1 MGDGS
6 VFDSRVRRR
15 RLLFAA
21 ALAAAVARAGVA
33 RAQAK
38 PEKPKLVMAVGA
50 RMSLQHLPLTI
61 AERLGFFVSEGLDVE
76 ILDLGNGLRAQQA
89 LVEAAADVACGAFDG
104 MFNPLARKQ
113 SHRAFVLLG
122 RAPQIAFGVS
132 TRTLPAYRKVGDL
145 KGRNIGIAAPGS
157 SALLVAGMVL
167 ARAGLSTQ
175 DVRFVETGNV
185 GAALQAIR
193 SGQVDAMVH
202 MEPVMTM
209 LEQKGDVRV
218 ISDTRS
224 LKGSHEVF
232 GGAMPATCMYAPTDY
247 LQNHPNTAQA
257 LTNAAVHALKWLQT
271 AGPSDL
277 IKAVPEAYLLGDRGL
292 YLTSFGKI
300 RESIALDGV
309 IPEDGVKNASRVIG
323 RLQSSPNA
331 DKQDLDRLFTNTF
344 ALKAKEKFRA

>member
-1 MGDGS
+1 MGESGVVD
-6 VFDSRVRRR
+6 FWWMRRR
-15 RLLFAA
+15 VFLASALSAA
-21 ALAAAVARAGVA
+21 ALRPVVA
-33 RAQAK
+33 RAQVK
-38 PEKPKLVMAVGA
+38 PEKSRLVLAVGA
-50 RMSLQHLPLTI
+50 RMSLQHLPLTV
-61 AERLGFFVSEGLDVE
+61 AERLGFFGAEGLEVE
-76 ILDLGNGLRAQQA
+76 VLDLGTGQRAQLA
-89 LVEAAADVACGAFDG
+89 LVEGAANVACGAFDD
-104 MFNPLARKQ
+104 MFSALARRQ
-113 SHRAFVLLG
+113 AQRAFVLLG

-145 KGRNIGIAAPGS
+145 KGRNIGVAAPGS

-167 ARAGLSTQ
+167 ARAGLSAQ
-175 DVRFVETGNV
+175 DVRFVETGSV
-185 GAALQAIR
+185 GTALQALR

-224 LKGSHEVF
+224 LKGSQEVF
-232 GGAMPATCMYAPTDY
+232 GGAMPATCMYAPADY
-247 LQNHPNTAQA
+247 LQSYPNTIQA

-309 IPEDGVKNASRVIG
+309 IPEDGVKNASRVID
-323 RLQSSPNA
+323 RLQPSPKA

-344 ALKAKEKFRA
+344 AAKAKEKFRA